1 MRIPACCLGQLVSQ
15 ALQGNQE
22 LPMDAVTQV
31 PVPRYEPLQSYGPGS
46 QERAV
51 LEARLRELAAE
62 PLELPMTV
70 GSERRL
76 GGRGRG
82 RRGPGRNRLGYDIDD
97 LPSPLPRPP
106 TSEGLSQVG
115 GVEPVVFSNGAA
127 TARPTQLKLR
137 GLGRASIGPG
147 WRAGISLGLH
157 QHDQVVLVDQ
167 PPHGGEDRGMGRS
180 AAPGPGY
187 RSRRRLAALRVGTV
201 RRGVVF
207 GLSIVFGRGRGSAGQ
222 AVAPLLLSATATC
235 RTTPAGGSRLAVS
248 RRPPAARPAGS
259 GESHVA
265 PTAASAQGRP

>member
-1 MRIPACCLGQLVSQ
+1 
-15 ALQGNQE
+15 
-22 LPMDAVTQV
+22 MDAVTQV
-31 PVPRYEPLQSYGPGS
+31 PVPRYEPVQSYGPGS

-201 RRGVVF
+201 GRGVVF
-207 GLSIVFGRGRGSAGQ
+207 GLSIVFGRVEGARRTGGRSASPISHSNLQDDACGRQ
-222 AVAPLLLSATATC
+222 
-235 RTTPAGGSRLAVS
+235 PAGR
-248 RRPPAARPAGS
+248 
-259 GESHVA
+259 
-265 PTAASAQGRP
+265 Q